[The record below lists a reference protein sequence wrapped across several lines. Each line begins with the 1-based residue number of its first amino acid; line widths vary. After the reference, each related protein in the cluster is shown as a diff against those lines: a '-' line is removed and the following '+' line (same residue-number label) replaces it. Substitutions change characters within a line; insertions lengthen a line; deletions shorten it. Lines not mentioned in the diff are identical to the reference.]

1 MTTMTA
7 LSSSRRPTLYIR
19 LSLLMWACVFLGG
32 NCVCYGSDSGIDGRH
47 SFSLTTF
54 DPSGKLGQVER
65 ASIAASLGI
74 PIVAVCCRRNNGS
87 SGILMAAPQVLSSPL
102 VKADGTS
109 RFSMV
114 SSEIAV
120 AHSGISADGRVLVAA
135 AQRLAVEHA
144 YTFNE
149 PIPIELFLE
158 EVSLLFQEYTMKP
171 GARPF
176 GVTLLVA
183 YVPCSSMENDNHDGP
198 QPHLYRIDPSG
209 SVSSLGSYAIINGKK
224 LINDEAVAKIKEIAN
239 TMGDDLEQAQV
250 RLTKILTDAIRKA
263 SSISSPSPPTLVE
276 PEGSE
281 PSPISIP
288 TVMKTISASL
298 AEEQG
303 LVIRLA

>member
-1 MTTMTA
+1 MAA
-7 LSSSRRPTLYIR
+7 LSSSRRPKLHIR
-19 LSLLMWACVFLGG
+19 LSLLIWAYVLLGG
-32 NCVCYGSDSGIDGRH
+32 NRVCYGNDSGIDGRH

-65 ASIAASLGI
+65 ASVAASLGI
-74 PIVAVCCRRNNGS
+74 PIVAVCCRRKNGS
-87 SGILMAAPQVLSSPL
+87 SNILMAAPQVLSSPL

-183 YVPCSSMENDNHDGP
+183 YVPCSSVDDDNRDGP

-209 SVSSLGSYAIINGKK
+209 AVSSLGSYAIINGKK

-239 TMGDDLEQAQV
+239 TLSDDIEQDQL
-250 RLTKILTDAIRKA
+250 RLTEILTDAIRKA
-263 SSISSPSPPTLVE
+263 SSISSPSPPPLVE

-281 PSPISIP
+281 PSPITIP
-288 TVMKTISASL
+288 TVMKIICASM
-298 AEEQG
+298 AEKRG
-303 LVIRLA
+303 LVVQLA